1 MKSETQSEILIV
13 DDNEDILFHLK
24 VLLEENDYTIKTAVN
39 GKKALK
45 LLSEMKSVPDLI
57 ISDIMMPLMDGYE
70 FFSSVSSHPQWNR
83 IPFLFLTAKS
93 TPEDIRLGKLLGVDD
108 YITKPFKRED
118 LLASIS
124 GKITRNIRSNLI
136 NKEIYQLLSS
146 SSIKI
151 EPFSKENEKL
161 MFCLLLVYWDDITG
175 PVLKKSY
182 PSDEDCIISIDT
194 IGKQLFHAATSIY
207 GHDKITKAQGILLNI
222 ENINK
227 QGYIYFDSIPDKSE
241 RYGEKQYMLSV
252 IAPFLSYFD
261 SFKIRNIFTEISER
275 IKQKKEWEIKEYW
288 EKILEILSTGS
299 LQLKLQ

>member
-1 MKSETQSEILIV
+1 MRIKMKSETQSEILIV

-39 GKKALK
+39 GKEALK
-45 LLSEMKSVPDLI
+45 FLSEMKSAPDLI
-57 ISDIMMPLMDGYE
+57 ISDIMMPVMDGYE

-151 EPFSKENEKL
+151 EPF
-161 MFCLLLVYWDDITG
+161 
-175 PVLKKSY
+175 
-182 PSDEDCIISIDT
+182 
-194 IGKQLFHAATSIY
+194 
-207 GHDKITKAQGILLNI
+207 
-222 ENINK
+222 
-227 QGYIYFDSIPDKSE
+227 GYIETEELEETQMTRQHFELIADIIKGIEDTENRKEMANMTADKLEKTNPRFDRGRFLKASGV
-241 RYGEKQYMLSV
+241 GE
-252 IAPFLSYFD
+252 
-261 SFKIRNIFTEISER
+261 
-275 IKQKKEWEIKEYW
+275 
-288 EKILEILSTGS
+288 
-299 LQLKLQ
+299 